1 VPEEPPEE
9 LWDDPE
15 ELCDDPEDPEEPDVD

>member
-15 ELCDDPEDPEEPDVD
+15 ELCDDPEDTEEPDVD